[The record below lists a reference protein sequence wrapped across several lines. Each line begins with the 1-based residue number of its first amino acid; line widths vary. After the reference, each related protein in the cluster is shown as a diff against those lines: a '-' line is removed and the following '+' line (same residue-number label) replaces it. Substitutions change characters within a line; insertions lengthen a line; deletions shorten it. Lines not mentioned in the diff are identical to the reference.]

1 MCVRKRNVQK
11 DLFVH
16 ANLSLT
22 REQSKSTHTKP
33 SLALSFIRNIHDIL
47 KQHQTHRVKCIAL
60 ILHVDVVCKRRVDFL
75 PHKLFQLLQRLG
87 AELGRVDD
95 ETLR

>member
-1 MCVRKRNVQK
+1 MPKHHR
-11 DLFVH
+11 
-16 ANLSLT
+16 
-22 REQSKSTHTKP
+22 
-33 SLALSFIRNIHDIL
+33 
-47 KQHQTHRVKCIAL
+47 THRVKCIAL
-60 ILHVDVVCKRRVDFL
+60 VLHVDMVCKRRVDFL